1 MSSAPTSSDHPLGP
15 VQWNQSFLNVHIQ
28 RPQSHHDLVGDET
41 TYLGPCNGGKM
52 NGGWNYFLLNYGYG
66 PYDVLRD
73 PNQLPAT
80 GSGEAGP

>member
-1 MSSAPTSSDHPLGP
+1 
-15 VQWNQSFLNVHIQ
+15 
-28 RPQSHHDLVGDET
+28 
-41 TYLGPCNGGKM
+41 M

-66 PYDVLRD
+66 PYDALRD